1 LPSVEYELAINDK
14 LIDEP
19 SFYEGIQLIE
29 VEDNDTTADTFSLK
43 LSAIRDATGL
53 WSYAEKDKFELFNKV
68 RITASFSNG
77 NTEHLIE
84 GYITEIKFHIDKE
97 ERKSYVE
104 INGMDPTVLMN
115 LQEKLVSWVDKP
127 DHQIAKEIFSK
138 YGFDTSI
145 DNAVD
150 PQLEPGY
157 VVIQRETDIEFLKRL
172 ALRNGF
178 ECFVKKDFQEKKSIG
193 FFRKPKLDLAPQKD
207 LAVQFDER
215 NNVTSIDFT
224 IDGLRPL
231 SVEIRQQDHLSE
243 EIKEIKI
250 SDSKLQKIGKR
261 NLSDVIQPNIGRLAR
276 GENLV
281 PTIILSR
288 HVVSEPQ
295 LMEAVARS
303 VYDNG
308 SWFVTAKGIV
318 NAEAYGSVLKAKNLV
333 LIKGADEAFSGKYY
347 VSKVV
352 HKFKPESYVQEF
364 EAKKNAMGVVEE
376 SDAFEKASL

>member
-1 LPSVEYELAINDK
+1 MPAAVYELVINDK
-14 LIDEP
+14 RIDDS

-29 VEDNDTTADTFSLK
+29 VEDNDTMADTFSLK
-43 LSAIRDATGL
+43 LSAIRDATGM

-68 RITASFSNG
+68 RITASFPDG

-84 GYITEIKFHIDKE
+84 GYITDIKFHIDKE

-150 PQLEPGY
+150 PQVEAGH

-178 ECFVKKDFQEKKSIG
+178 ECFLEKDFQKKKTIG
-193 FFRKPKLDLAPQKD
+193 YFRKPKLDLTPQKD
-207 LAVQFDER
+207 LAVQFDEK
-215 NNVTSIDFT
+215 NNVTSIEFYV
-224 IDGLRPL
+224 DGLRPL
-231 SVEIRQQDHLSE
+231 SVEIRQQDHLTE
-243 EIKEIKI
+243 EVQEIKI
-250 SDSKLQKIGKR
+250 ADSKLPKIGKQ
-261 NLSDVIQPNIGRLAR
+261 NLSDLIQPSIGRVVP

-281 PTIILSR
+281 PTIVLSR

-303 VYDNG
+303 VFDNG
-308 SWFVTAKGIV
+308 SWFVTARGLV
-318 NAEAYGSVLKAKNLV
+318 NAEAYGNVLKAKNLV

-364 EAKKNAMGVVEE
+364 EAKKNARGVDENE
-376 SDAFEKASL
+376 KFET

>member
-14 LIDEP
+14 LIDDS

-29 VEDNDTTADTFSLK
+29 VQDNDTTADTFSLK
-43 LSAIRDATGL
+43 LSAIRDGTGI
-53 WSYAEKDKFELFNKV
+53 WSYAEKDKFELFNKI
-68 RITASFSNG
+68 RITANFPDG

-84 GYITEIKFHIDKE
+84 GYITDIKFHIDKE

-115 LQEKLVSWVDKP
+115 LQEKLESWIDKP

-145 DNAVD
+145 DNTVE

-178 ECFVKKDFQEKKSIG
+178 ECFVKKDFQKKKTIG
-193 FFRKPKLDLAPQKD
+193 YFRKPKLDITPQKD
-207 LAVQFDER
+207 LSVQFDEK

-231 SVEIRQQDHLSE
+231 SVEIRQQDHLTE
-243 EIKEIKI
+243 EVQEIKI
-250 SDSKLQKIGKR
+250 EDSKLPKIGKQ
-261 NLSDVIQPNIGRLAR
+261 NLSDLIQPNIERVVP

-281 PTIILSR
+281 PTIVLSR

-295 LMEAVARS
+295 LMESVARS
-303 VYDNG
+303 VFDDG
-308 SWFVTAKGIV
+308 SWFVTAKGVV
-318 NAEAYGSVLKAKNLV
+318 NAEAYGNVLKAKNLV
-333 LIKGADEAFSGKYY
+333 LIKGADDAYSGKYY

-364 EAKKNAMGVVEE
+364 EAKKNAIGVEGSE
-376 SDAFEKASL
+376 SFQK

>member
-1 LPSVEYELAINDK
+1 MPTVEYELAINDK
-14 LIDEP
+14 LIDDP
-19 SFYEGIQLIE
+19 SFYGGVQLIE

-43 LSAIRDATGL
+43 LSAIRDAKGI
-53 WSYAEKDKFELFNKV
+53 WSYAEKDKFELFSKV
-68 RITASFSNG
+68 RITANFPDEDP
-77 NTEHLIE
+77 EHLIE
-84 GYITEIKFHIDKE
+84 GYITDIKFHIDTE

-145 DNAVD
+145 DDAVD
-150 PQLEPGY
+150 PQLEAGY

-178 ECFVKKDFQEKKSIG
+178 ECFIKKDFQKRKTIG
-193 FFRKPKLDLAPQKD
+193 FFRKPKLDSSPQKD
-207 LAVQFDER
+207 LAVQFDEE

-224 IDGLRPL
+224 VDGLRPL
-231 SVEIRQQDHLSE
+231 SVEMRQQDHFTE
-243 EIKEIKI
+243 EVQEIKI
-250 SDSKLQKIGKR
+250 ADSKLPKIGKQ
-261 NLSDVIQPNIGRLAR
+261 NLSDLIQPSIGKVVP
-276 GENLV
+276 GEKLV
-281 PTIILSR
+281 PTIVLSR

-308 SWFVTAKGIV
+308 SWFVTAKGVV
-318 NAEAYGSVLKAKNLV
+318 NAEAYGNVLKAKNVV
-333 LIKGADEAFSGKYY
+333 LIKGADDAFSGKYY

-364 EAKKNAMGVVEE
+364 EAKKNAIGVVEE
-376 SDAFEKASL
+376 SDTFEKPK

>member
-1 LPSVEYELAINDK
+1 MPSVEYELAINGK

-43 LSAIRDATGL
+43 LSAIRDSTGL

-68 RITASFSNG
+68 RITAKFPNG
-77 NTEHLIE
+77 KTEHLIE
-84 GYITEIKFHIDKE
+84 GYITDIKFHIDKE
-97 ERKSYVE
+97 ERKSYIE

-150 PQLEPGY
+150 PQLEPGS

-178 ECFVKKDFQEKKSIG
+178 ECFIKKDFQEKKTIG
-193 FFRKPKLDLAPQKD
+193 YFRKPKLESKPQKD
-207 LAVQFDER
+207 LAVQFDEK
-215 NNVTSIDFT
+215 NNVASIDFE

-231 SVEIRQQDHLSE
+231 SVEIRQQDHLTE
-243 EIKEIKI
+243 EVQEIKI
-250 SDSKLQKIGKR
+250 SDSKLPKIGKQ
-261 NLSDVIQPNIGRLAR
+261 NLADIIQPNINRVVS

-281 PTIILSR
+281 PTIVLSR

-308 SWFVTAKGIV
+308 SWFVTANGIV
-318 NAEAYGSVLKAKNLV
+318 NAEAYGNVLKAKNLV
-333 LIKGADEAFSGKYY
+333 LIKGADDAFSGKYY

-352 HKFKPESYVQEF
+352 HKFKRESYVQVF
-364 EAKKNAMGVVEE
+364 EAKKNGIGVEE
-376 SDAFEKASL
+376 NEGFEK

>member
-1 LPSVEYELAINDK
+1 LPAAVYELVINDK
-14 LIDEP
+14 RIDDS

-29 VEDNDTTADTFSLK
+29 VEDNDTMADTFSLK
-43 LSAIRDATGL
+43 LSAIRDATGM

-68 RITASFSNG
+68 RITASFPDG

-84 GYITEIKFHIDKE
+84 GYITDIKFHIDKE

-150 PQLEPGY
+150 PQVEAGH

-178 ECFVKKDFQEKKSIG
+178 ECFLEKDFQKKKTIG
-193 FFRKPKLDLAPQKD
+193 YFRKPKLDLTPQKD
-207 LAVQFDER
+207 LAVQFDEK
-215 NNVTSIDFT
+215 NNVTSIEFYV
-224 IDGLRPL
+224 DGLRPL
-231 SVEIRQQDHLSE
+231 SVEIRQQDHLTE
-243 EIKEIKI
+243 EVQEIKI
-250 SDSKLQKIGKR
+250 ADSKLPKIGKQ
-261 NLSDVIQPNIGRLAR
+261 NLSDLIQPSIGRVVP

-281 PTIILSR
+281 PTIVLSR

-303 VYDNG
+303 VFDNG
-308 SWFVTAKGIV
+308 SWFVTARGLV
-318 NAEAYGSVLKAKNLV
+318 NAEAYGNVLKAKNLV

-364 EAKKNAMGVVEE
+364 EAKKNARGVDENE
-376 SDAFEKASL
+376 KFET

>member
-1 LPSVEYELAINDK
+1 MPTVEYELAINDK
-14 LIDEP
+14 LIDDP
-19 SFYEGIQLIE
+19 SFYGGVQQIE

-43 LSAIRDATGL
+43 LSVIRDAKGI
-53 WSYAEKDKFELFNKV
+53 WSYAEKGKFELFNKV
-68 RITASFSNG
+68 RITANFPDEDP
-77 NTEHLIE
+77 EHLIE
-84 GYITEIKFHIDKE
+84 GYITDIKFHIDTE

-145 DNAVD
+145 DDAVD
-150 PQLEPGY
+150 PQLEAGY

-178 ECFVKKDFQEKKSIG
+178 ECFIKKDFQKRKTIG
-193 FFRKPKLDLAPQKD
+193 FFRKPKLDSSPQKD
-207 LAVQFDER
+207 LAVQFDEET
-215 NNVTSIDFT
+215 NVTSIDFT
-224 IDGLRPL
+224 VDGLRPL
-231 SVEIRQQDHLSE
+231 SVEIRQQDHFTE
-243 EIKEIKI
+243 EVQEIKI
-250 SDSKLQKIGKR
+250 ADSKLPKIGKQ
-261 NLSDVIQPNIGRLAR
+261 NLSDLIQPIIGKVVPGEKLA
-276 GENLV
+276 
-281 PTIILSR
+281 PTVVLSR

-303 VYDNG
+303 VYDTG
-308 SWFVTAKGIV
+308 SWFVTAKGVV
-318 NAEAYGSVLKAKNLV
+318 NAEAYGNVLKAKNIV
-333 LIKGADEAFSGKYY
+333 LIKGADDAFSGKYY

-364 EAKKNAMGVVEE
+364 EAKKNAIGVVEE
-376 SDAFEKASL
+376 SDTFEKPK

>member
-29 VEDNDTTADTFSLK
+29 VEDKDTTADTFSLK
-43 LSAIRDATGL
+43 LSAIRDATGM

-68 RITASFSNG
+68 RITANFLDG

-84 GYITEIKFHIDKE
+84 GYITDIKFHIDKE

-104 INGMDPTVLMN
+104 INGMDPTILMN

-178 ECFVKKDFQEKKSIG
+178 ECFVKKDFQQKKTIG

-231 SVEIRQQDHLSE
+231 SVEIRQQDHLTE
-243 EIKEIKI
+243 EVQEIKI
-250 SDSKLQKIGKR
+250 SDSKLQKIGKQ
-261 NLSDVIQPNIGRLAR
+261 NLSDLIQPNIGRLAP

-281 PTIILSR
+281 PTIVLSR

-308 SWFVTAKGIV
+308 SWFVTARGIV
-318 NAEAYGSVLKAKNLV
+318 NAEAYGNVLKAKNLV
-333 LIKGADEAFSGKYY
+333 IIKGADDAFSGKYY

-364 EAKKNAMGVVEE
+364 EAKKNGVGVEDE
-376 SDAFEKASL
+376 NFEK